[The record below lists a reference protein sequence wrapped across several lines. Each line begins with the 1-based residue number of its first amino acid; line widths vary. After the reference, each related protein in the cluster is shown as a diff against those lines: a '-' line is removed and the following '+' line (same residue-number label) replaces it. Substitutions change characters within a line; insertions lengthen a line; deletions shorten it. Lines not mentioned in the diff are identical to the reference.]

1 MLAGF
6 GGPQVTHYVA
16 LLSDAPATLV
26 CAIILGATARRTARG
41 APRLAWTLLAV
52 ALALYFVGVMIGIS
66 SWLQGLD
73 PFPGPADIFYCLFYP
88 ALTVAALLLIRAAQV
103 RVPWIQLSLDA
114 TIFVVGFGA
123 FFWFLVIAP
132 AAAHV
137 QLEFLKE
144 ALSLAYLA
152 LDCVLLL
159 IFGVLVLTGVGNA
172 GGRRVPLL
180 LLAGFAA
187 MFLGDILWSLA
198 KVRGYY
204 LPGQF
209 QDVLYL
215 CCCVPLCAAGREQM
229 RSQRPGARPA
239 RTPRMRSSARC
250 PTPRCWRRC
259 WCWRTTVAATSA
271 VRRRR

>member
-1 MLAGF
+1 MPNVEPIVESIAEPATAPPAAATPRWVEVLYIALVAYVVIDTVWMLAGF

-26 CAIILGATARRTARG
+26 CAIILGATARHTPRG
-41 APRLAWTLLAV
+41 ASRVAWSLLAL
-52 ALALYFVGVMIGIS
+52 ALALYFVGVVIGVS
-66 SWLQGLD
+66 AWLQGFD
-73 PFPGPADIFYCLFYP
+73 PFPGTADIFYCLFYP
-88 ALTVAALLLIRAAQV
+88 ALTVAALLLMRAAQV
-103 RVPWIQLSLDA
+103 RVPWMQLSLDA

-123 FFWFLVIAP
+123 FFWFLVLAP

-137 QLEFLKE
+137 QLAFLKE

-159 IFGVLVLTGVGNA
+159 TFGVLVLTGVGNA

-204 LPGQF
+204 LPGQ
-209 QDVLYL
+209 Y
-215 CCCVPLCAAGREQM
+215 GR
-229 RSQRPGARPA
+229 
-239 RTPRMRSSARC
+239 
-250 PTPRCWRRC
+250 
-259 WCWRTTVAATSA
+259 V
-271 VRRRR
+271 